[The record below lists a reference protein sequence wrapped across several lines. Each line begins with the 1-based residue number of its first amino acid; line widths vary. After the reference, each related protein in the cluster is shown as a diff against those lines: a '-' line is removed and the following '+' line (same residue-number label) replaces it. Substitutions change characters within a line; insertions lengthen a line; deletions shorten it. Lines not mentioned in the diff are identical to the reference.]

1 MPPRIAPTKLSNW
14 PWVVV
19 RIDCV
24 LCSRRGCYRLARL
37 AARYGPEQSTDGLL
51 RDLCQN
57 CPWFTERPRKYEPRC
72 GARFTDLD
80 YALPPPHNPDEPIYR
95 QRQPG
100 REDVPK
106 PKSVDCFPASYQGG
120 APSLANWPG
129 PEIVLTCQT
138 CERREVFVVA
148 ELCLR
153 LGSDTL
159 MTNVRVALSADCPR
173 RLAKSMHDQCG
184 ALLVRVRN
192 GTPGE

>member
-19 RIDCV
+19 RVDCV
-24 LCSRRGCYRLARL
+24 LCSRKGCYRLARL

-51 RDLCQN
+51 RDLCQD

-80 YALPPPHNPDEPIYR
+80 HALPPPHHPDEPMCR

-106 PKSVDCFPASYQGG
+106 PKSVDRFPATYQSG
-120 APSLANWPG
+120 APSLANWSG
-129 PEIVLTCQT
+129 PEIVLTCET
-138 CERREVFVVA
+138 CGRREVFVVA
-148 ELCLR
+148 ELRLC
-153 LGSDTL
+153 LGSDML
-159 MTNVRVALSADCPR
+159 LTNVRVALSADCPR
-173 RLAKSMHDQCG
+173 RLAASVYDQCG
-184 ALLVRVRN
+184 ALLKL
-192 GTPGE
+192 PG